1 MEKYKLSEF
10 GLNKQSLKRKLKEI
24 THECWKHGLT
34 SILDERTTKYSL
46 DDIEQLIEG
55 FYSGAGQVE
64 KSTSKQPL
72 SKYYAEK
79 NKEKYEKLKI
89 LISIKKNGSAEDIIE
104 REIKKIVRKS
114 QNSFITFEEYS
125 KQLDDIAD
133 KFGINPTKV
142 YEISNKIET
151 EWLDEISK

>member
-24 THECWKHGLT
+24 THDCWKHGLT

-46 DDIEQLIEG
+46 DDIEHLVEG
-55 FYSGAGQVE
+55 FYSGDGQIE
-64 KSTSKQPL
+64 PTKSEQPL

-79 NKEKYEKLKI
+79 NKEKYEKLKT
-89 LISIKKNGSAEDIIE
+89 LISIKKNGSADKVIE
-104 REIKKIVRKS
+104 KEIRKVVRDS
-114 QNSFITFEEYS
+114 QKSFIDFDTYTKKLET
-125 KQLDDIAD
+125 IAD